1 MINVS
6 EMTRQKRTDP
16 PCAIYPSLLPPND
29 LDELIH
35 SFEPV
40 SLREMDSVALLNRV
54 DTKFVLS
61 AGQLR
66 SVLRNLRR
74 NYQVLSINQ
83 RRIHRYWTLYFDT
96 QGFELYHDH
105 VTGRA
110 QIYKVRSR
118 EYLDTRLSYLEVK
131 HKNQKRRTEKIRL
144 PVSDHCDRLDEEMG
158 DFLGTLIPFSAQGL
172 EAKLW
177 NTFKRITLVNQTDI
191 EMGIG
196 VGFGLFAIFTIL
208 RYRTDPIPIREMTY
222 LFVIAALPVMN
233 SAGVSG
239 GIWLELAFANLA
251 VLAILYVLERGW
263 GFHYESYKQITY
275 EKIELIK
282 PENQQLLLADLQER
296 TGLTIKRFAIGKVN
310 FLRDTAEIKI
320 YYDDPEQQS
329 WLHMFDTG
337 YAYATS
343 ENYENPTVV

>member
-1 MINVS
+1 MKMINVS
-6 EMTRQKRTDP
+6 EMTRQKRTGP
-16 PCAIYPSLLPPND
+16 SCAIYPSLLPPND
-29 LDELIH
+29 LDDLVH
-35 SFEPV
+35 AFEPV
-40 SLREMDSVALLNRV
+40 GLGDMDSVALLNRV
-54 DTKFVLS
+54 DIKFVLS

-66 SVLRNLRR
+66 SVLRNLRP
-74 NYQVLSINQ
+74 NYRVLSINQ

-96 QGFELYHDH
+96 RGFELYHDH

-131 HKNQKRRTEKIRL
+131 HKNQKRRTEKMRL
-144 PVSDHCDRLDEEMG
+144 PVPDHCDCLDEGMG
-158 DFLGTLIPFSAQGL
+158 DFLGALIPFSAQGL

-177 NTFKRITLVNQTDI
+177 NTFKRITLVNQTDLERVTI
-191 EMGIG
+191 DMDLCFFNRQRSLILDGI
-196 VGFGLFAIFTIL
+196 AI
-208 RYRTDPIPIREMTY
+208 
-222 LFVIAALPVMN
+222 A
-233 SAGVSG
+233 

-251 VLAILYVLERGW
+251 VLAILYVLEREW

-320 YYDDPEQQS
+320 FYDDPEQQS

-343 ENYENPTVV
+343 ENYENPTAI